1 MNLKKGTNS
10 LILEKIIDE
19 VYDTLKDLTIE
30 DYVIGLNY
38 VAVRT
43 ELGTGLAYSFFDN
56 QQSECCMDITSLNGI
71 SGKEVI
77 GFIYKNNFLLN
88 SILVAAINSILKNGI
103 EDNLQLYE
111 RFDFK
116 DKIVG
121 MVGDFKPITKNIKDT
136 AKRLDI
142 YELKNFTGTIKPNFA
157 KLFLRETDYLI
168 ITGSTLVNFTADDF
182 INFAKDTCE
191 IIFVGPTAPLS
202 KALSDTAHIAGSLV
216 KDYLRCF
223 DIVKK
228 GGGMHTLKNYLSK
241 KWLGKSI

>member
-1 MNLKKGTNS
+1 MNLKKGTSS
-10 LILEKIIDE
+10 LILENIVDE
-19 VYDTLKDLTIE
+19 VYDTLKSLTIE

-43 ELGTGLAYSFFDN
+43 EAGTGLAYSFFDN
-56 QQSECCMDITSLNGI
+56 QQSECCVDITSLKGI
-71 SGKEVI
+71 KGKEVA
-77 GFIYKNNFLLN
+77 GFIYNNNFLLN
-88 SILVAAINSILKNGI
+88 SILVAMINSILKNGV
-103 EDNLQLYE
+103 EDNLQLYD

-121 MVGDFKPITKNIKDT
+121 MVGDFKPLTKNIKDT

-142 YELKNFTGTIKPNFA
+142 YELKNIPGTIKPNFA

-168 ITGSTLVNFTADDF
+168 VTGSTLVNFTADDF

-202 KALSDTAHIAGSLV
+202 IALSEIAHIAGSSV
-216 KDYLRCF
+216 NNHSKCF

-228 GGGMHTLKNYLSK
+228 GGGMHALKSYLVK
-241 KWLGKSI
+241 KWLAKN

>member
-1 MNLKKGTNS
+1 MNLKKGTSS
-10 LILEKIIDE
+10 LILENIVDE
-19 VYDTLKDLTIE
+19 VYDTLKSLTIE

-43 ELGTGLAYSFFDN
+43 EAGTGLAYSFFDN
-56 QQSECCMDITSLNGI
+56 QQSECCVDITSLKGI
-71 SGKEVI
+71 KGKEVA
-77 GFIYKNNFLLN
+77 GFIYNNNFLLN
-88 SILVAAINSILKNGI
+88 SILVAMINSILKNGV
-103 EDNLQLYE
+103 EDNLQLYD

-116 DKIVG
+116 NKTVG
-121 MVGDFKPITKNIKDT
+121 MVGDFKPLTKNIKDT

-142 YELKNFTGTIKPNFA
+142 YELKNIPGTIKPNFA

-202 KALSDTAHIAGSLV
+202 IALSEIAHIAGSSV
-216 KDYLRCF
+216 NNHSKCF

-228 GGGMHTLKNYLSK
+228 GGGMHALKSYLVK
-241 KWLGKSI
+241 KWLAKN